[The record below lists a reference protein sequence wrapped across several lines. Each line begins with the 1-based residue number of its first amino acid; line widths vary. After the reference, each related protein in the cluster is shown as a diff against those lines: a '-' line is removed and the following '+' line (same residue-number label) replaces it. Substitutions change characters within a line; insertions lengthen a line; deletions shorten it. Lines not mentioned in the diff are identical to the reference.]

1 MVLIVVHRLQTGA
14 GDIVRDRCGNG
25 VTGFGMNID
34 SCSISEA
41 ELWGLYQQLR
51 IAWNRGV
58 VQLEVELTAG
68 ITCSRWKILCTTIW
82 VRQDHEFSWIQNQ
95 DMTCNEV
102 ADWLSKAN
110 SVLFCPNWIPVPPSD
125 LVLLFLQ
132 DISYL

>member
-25 VTGFGMNID
+25 DTGFGMNID

-68 ITCSRWKILCTTIW
+68 LYHPPVVESR
-82 VRQDHEFSWIQNQ
+82 
-95 DMTCNEV
+95 V
-102 ADWLSKAN
+102 ASSLEEKQMVETLHT
-110 SVLFCPNWIPVPPSD
+110 VL
-125 LVLLFLQ
+125 
-132 DISYL
+132 